1 MEENEDDKIVSTII
15 NYFSARVNIA
25 KGSKF
30 LQKYVWKIPVSVNFN
45 DKSLS
50 RNSNGSRHPLKL
62 LIYSTRSVYFFQF

>member
-30 LQKYVWKIPVSVNFN
+30 L
-45 DKSLS
+45 
-50 RNSNGSRHPLKL
+50 
-62 LIYSTRSVYFFQF
+62 